1 MSNKRDSKIELL
13 RIIAMFFILANHY
26 VNHGILQVSKSVAYK
41 AYSVNY
47 NIFNNL
53 FVSVLSFGGRI
64 GVALFF
70 MITGY
75 FMINKNKISL
85 KKIFAILFFYAFFY
99 AIIIIPIMI
108 KTDWLDMF
116 SRKNLAYYLIGLF
129 FNPICNDSWWF
140 VTSYI
145 LLILISDKLNK
156 LFHSI
161 KQKYKLLFII
171 FAFIIYNI
179 IAFSINSKYYSLV
192 RGIPFYLTGGYICY
206 LKEND
211 KLKEKA
217 IIYLLTAVILWIL
230 SGILG
235 IQYYMD
241 IGRGIVHQRFI
252 NSNRVLTG
260 FFNFVSIPIISI
272 SIFLLFINM
281 KSFYNNKINLA
292 AQTVFGVYL
301 LHDSMFSREL
311 LWNKIFNVAEKQWGN
326 SYFIIEALGTIFG
339 LYILFSLIDLI
350 RIKVFEKRILL
361 KIDKIQE
368 KYCNIENQGKT
379 CYNIAYEKYR

>member
-1 MSNKRDSKIELL
+1 M
-13 RIIAMFFILANHY
+13 
-26 VNHGILQVSKSVAYK
+26 
-41 AYSVNY
+41 
-47 NIFNNL
+47 
-53 FVSVLSFGGRI
+53 
-64 GVALFF
+64 
-70 MITGY
+70 
-75 FMINKNKISL
+75 
-85 KKIFAILFFYAFFY
+85 
-99 AIIIIPIMI
+99 
-108 KTDWLDMF
+108 
-116 SRKNLAYYLIGLF
+116 
-129 FNPICNDSWWF
+129 
-140 VTSYI
+140 
-145 LLILISDKLNK
+145 
-156 LFHSI
+156 
-161 KQKYKLLFII
+161 
-171 FAFIIYNI
+171 
-179 IAFSINSKYYSLV
+179 
-192 RGIPFYLTGGYICY
+192 
-206 LKEND
+206 
-211 KLKEKA
+211 
-217 IIYLLTAVILWIL
+217 WIL